1 MFIFVYADF
10 GKDTEHMLKHEYG
23 HTIQSKIVGPLFL
36 LVIGLPSII
45 WAGLFRKYRQK
56 NKISYYS
63 LYTEKMSKQA
73 RRGRIMEDL
82 NTLLTLIGTGIALL
96 TGLVTFAV
104 KFYNA
109 AKIIAKTK
117 DWKKVMKIA
126 DTAMKQAE
134 ASGKSGADKKQM
146 AIDIV
151 QASCKEIGVELDVQ
165 ALVEYIEEA
174 IEFANNIAK
183 K

>member
-1 MFIFVYADF
+1 
-10 GKDTEHMLKHEYG
+10 
-23 HTIQSKIVGPLFL
+23 
-36 LVIGLPSII
+36 
-45 WAGLFRKYRQK
+45 
-56 NKISYYS
+56 
-63 LYTEKMSKQA
+63 
-73 RRGRIMEDL
+73 MEDL